1 MMGAYRGLTWD
12 HPRGV
17 DALRRAVREDAA
29 PRCEIVWDTQ
39 SLEGFES
46 APICD
51 NAARYDLLVLDHPHL
66 GEALRCG
73 ALLPLEEVFNSAE
86 LDDWKRGTVGDS
98 FASYQMDDRSWA
110 LPLDAAT
117 QVSVAADPAIDIP
130 TTWTD
135 AVELA
140 RDVDTVLPTS
150 GPHLFL
156 TLCSIALANGEEP
169 GRHDEFLT
177 AEAIAEGLQ
186 TITAFIDQR
195 LPPPRVHNPI
205 VVLEQMS
212 QPGGPVYCPLVYG
225 YVNYAQAGLPRP
237 LLFADAPK
245 GRSGRRGSVLGG
257 TGIAIS
263 SRCRPDDDL
272 VQHLRWLLDDSTQ
285 STFIPEH
292 AGQPSA
298 LAAWRNPLVDK
309 ASSGFY
315 SRTADTIGQAWIRPR
330 FDGAISFQRRA
341 AECVREAVLSHRNAD
356 RLAAELTRL
365 HLAGLDRQH
374 RVGDK

>member
-1 MMGAYRGLTWD
+1 MTGTYRGLTWD
-12 HPRGV
+12 HPRGAE
-17 DALRRAVREDAA
+17 ALRRAVMEAEA

-39 SLEGFES
+39 PLEGFES

-66 GEALRCG
+66 GEALGCG
-73 ALLPLEEVFNSAE
+73 ALLPLEEVFTSAD
-86 LDDWKRGTVGDS
+86 LDRWKHGTVGES

-117 QVSVAADPAIDIP
+117 QVSVAADPGIDMP
-130 TTWTD
+130 TTWAD
-135 AVELA
+135 AVALA

-169 GRHDEFLT
+169 GRGDEFLT
-177 AEAIAEGLQ
+177 VEAVGEGLQ
-186 TITAFIDQR
+186 TIGAFIDPHR
-195 LPPPRVHNPI
+195 PPPPLHNPI

-212 QPGGPVYCPLVYG
+212 QPGGPVYCPHVYG

-237 LLFADAPK
+237 LLFADAPT

-263 SRCRPDDDL
+263 SRCRPDDGL
-272 VQHLRWLLDDSTQ
+272 VQHLRWLLDDATQ
-285 STFIPEH
+285 CTFIPQH

-298 LAAWRNPLVDK
+298 IAAWRDPLVDK
-309 ASSGFY
+309 ASTGFY
-315 SRTADTIGQAWIRPR
+315 SRTADTVDEAWIRPR
-330 FDGAISFQRRA
+330 FDGAVTFQRSA
-341 AECVREAVLSHRNAD
+341 SECVREAVLGD
-356 RLAAELTRL
+356 RDARLLAAELTRL
-365 HLAGLDRQH
+365 HRTSQGDR
-374 RVGDK
+374 